1 MKLATVR
8 LSFLL
13 VGNQYLMENI
23 LIVLAILFA
32 MNSVNLFSI
41 LFGNALSGSIKH
53 FVRNESTDEL
63 QEPFSPSEIFFFL
76 IIYFLF
82 VLV

>member
-13 VGNQYLMENI
+13 VGNQYLMENS

-53 FVRNESTDEL
+53 FVESTDEL
-63 QEPFSPSEIFFFL
+63 QEPFSPSEILFFL

>member
-1 MKLATVR
+1 M
-8 LSFLL
+8 
-13 VGNQYLMENI
+13 GNQYLMENS

-63 QEPFSPSEIFFFL
+63 QEPFSPSEIFFFPN
-76 IIYFLF
+76 YLF
-82 VLV
+82 FVCFSIRELSIKVIKR